1 MEESD
6 RNRSFSS
13 EVRDEQFSGDAS
25 MSRHEEEVPVIDDD
39 DRRPPLPF
47 PERSNV
53 FHNAP
58 YFPATDNEEAVRL
71 ARDDTCSY
79 IVVILTFWFF
89 VSMTLILG
97 VYGPGNL
104 QLGPNSS
111 ILIKPN
117 PLFVKNIKVEEMDG
131 ANNRPTVYGFYEN
144 PSLDVLATSSEAY
157 RTSLPA
163 NTNKQ
168 WIYYLNQGSQINISY
183 SVKSSSSFGL
193 VLIIAQGSEGLA
205 QWLEDPS
212 YPNTTLSWNVI
223 HGNGTIS
230 QDIGKSSSYYMA
242 VGNLNS
248 GVVQVRLDIRSKV
261 LLYNTTGAYY
271 KCNLR
276 QKPCGMSFF
285 LAGRNVALLTSP
297 PQRPGVA
304 TGMWSVKLS
313 YGPRWIT
320 YLLGVGGA
328 SFLIWLVFRYLNNM
342 QSTHQE
348 GIRDPV
354 GPMESQ
360 QTPLLSH
367 KDDDIASR
375 GSSYDGLSQDDEYN
389 EDVLDLTTPQG
400 RQVKDGDYNSNIRR
414 LCAICFDAP
423 RNCFFLPCGHHASCF
438 ECGTRIAEVAGT
450 CPICRRP
457 IKKVRKIYT
466 V

>member
-1 MEESD
+1 MEDSD
-6 RNRSFSS
+6 RNRSLLP
-13 EVRDEQFSGDAS
+13 EQFSGDAS
-25 MSRHEEEVPVIDDD
+25 ASTSREDEEVPVIDDD

-47 PERSNV
+47 PERNNSV
-53 FHNAP
+53 FHDAP

-71 ARDDTCSY
+71 ARDDKCSC

-97 VYGPGNL
+97 IYGPANL

-117 PLFVKNIKVEEMDG
+117 PLFVKNIMVEEMDD
-131 ANNRPTVYGFYEN
+131 ANNRPTLFGFSEN
-144 PSLDVLATSSEAY
+144 PSLDVFATSSEAY

-205 QWLEDPS
+205 RWLEDPS
-212 YPNTTLSWNVI
+212 YPNTTLSWNII

-230 QDIGKSSSYYMA
+230 QDIGKSSSYYVA

-248 GVVQVRLDIRSKV
+248 GVVQVRLDIRSRV
-261 LLYNTTGAYY
+261 LLYNSTGAYY
-271 KCNLR
+271 ECNLGR
-276 QKPCGMSFF
+276 EQCSVRFF
-285 LAGRNVALLTSP
+285 LARGNAALLTSP
-297 PQRPGVA
+297 PQRPGTT
-304 TGMWSVKLS
+304 TGVWGVKLS

-320 YLLGVGGA
+320 YLLGVGGM
-328 SFLIWLVFRYLNNM
+328 SFLIWLVFWYLNNM
-342 QSTHQE
+342 QSSHQE
-348 GIRDPV
+348 GISDPV
-354 GPMESQ
+354 QPIESQ
-360 QTPLLSH
+360 RTPLLSR
-367 KDDDIASR
+367 KDDDLASW
-375 GSSYDGLSQDDEYN
+375 GSSYDGLSQDDEDN
-389 EDVLDLTTPQG
+389 EDGLDLTAPQG
-400 RQVKDGDYNSNIRR
+400 RQVKDGEYNSNIRR
-414 LCAICFDAP
+414 LCTICFDAP
-423 RNCFFLPCGHHASCF
+423 RDCFFLPCGHHASCF

>member
-6 RNRSFSS
+6 WNQSFPS
-13 EVRDEQFSGDAS
+13 EIRDEQFTGDVS
-25 MSRHEEEVPVIDDD
+25 ISRHEEEVPVIDDD

-47 PERSNV
+47 PERNNV

-58 YFPATDNEEAVRL
+58 YFPATDNEEVVRL
-71 ARDDTCSY
+71 DRDDTCSY
-79 IVVILTFWFF
+79 IVVILTFWLF
-89 VSMTLILG
+89 VYMTLILG

-117 PLFVKNIKVEEMDG
+117 SLFVKNIKVEEMDD

-157 RTSLPA
+157 ITSLPA

-230 QDIGKSSSYYMA
+230 QDIGKSSSYYVA

-248 GVVQVRLDIRSKV
+248 GVVQVQLNIRSKV
-261 LLYNTTGAYY
+261 LLYNTTDAYY
-271 KCNLR
+271 ECNLR
-276 QKPCGMSFF
+276 QKPCGISFF
-285 LAGRNVALLTSP
+285 LDGGNVALLTSP
-297 PQRPGVA
+297 PQRPGIAAGV
-304 TGMWSVKLS
+304 WSVKLS

-320 YLLGVGGA
+320 YLLGVG
-328 SFLIWLVFRYLNNM
+328 
-342 QSTHQE
+342 T
-348 GIRDPV
+348 
-354 GPMESQ
+354 
-360 QTPLLSH
+360 
-367 KDDDIASR
+367 
-375 GSSYDGLSQDDEYN
+375 
-389 EDVLDLTTPQG
+389 
-400 RQVKDGDYNSNIRR
+400 
-414 LCAICFDAP
+414 
-423 RNCFFLPCGHHASCF
+423 
-438 ECGTRIAEVAGT
+438 
-450 CPICRRP
+450 
-457 IKKVRKIYT
+457 
-466 V
+466 

>member
-1 MEESD
+1 MEDSD
-6 RNRSFSS
+6 RNPS
-13 EVRDEQFSGDAS
+13 FSGDAS
-25 MSRHEEEVPVIDDD
+25 ASTSREEEEVPVIDDD

-47 PERSNV
+47 PERNSV

-58 YFPATDNEEAVRL
+58 YFPAADNEEAVVPL
-71 ARDDTCSY
+71 ARDDTWSC
-79 IVVILTFWFF
+79 VVVVLTFWFF

-97 VYGPGNL
+97 VYGPSNL

-117 PLFVKNIKVEEMDG
+117 PLFVENIKVEEMDD
-131 ANNRPTVYGFYEN
+131 ANTRPMVYGFYEN
-144 PSLDVLATSSEAY
+144 PSLDVLTTFSEAY
-157 RTSLPA
+157 KTSLPA

-183 SVKSSSSFGL
+183 SVNSSSSHSL

-230 QDIGKSSSYYMA
+230 QDIGKSSSYYVA

-248 GVVQVRLDIRSKV
+248 GVVQVRLDIKGRA

-271 KCNLR
+271 ECNLR
-276 QKPCGMSFF
+276 RKQCSMRFF
-285 LAGRNVALLTSP
+285 LAGRNAALLTSP
-297 PQRPGVA
+297 PQRPGTA

-320 YLLGVGGA
+320 YLLGVGGM
-328 SFLIWLVFRYLNNM
+328 SFLIWLVFWYLNNM

-348 GIRDPV
+348 GTRDPV
-354 GPMESQ
+354 GSMESQ
-360 QTPLLSH
+360 QTPLLSR
-367 KDDDIASR
+367 KDDDLTSW

-389 EDVLDLTTPQG
+389 EDGLDLTAPQG
-400 RQVKDGDYNSNIRR
+400 KQVKDGEYNSNIRR

-423 RNCFFLPCGHHASCF
+423 RDCFFLPCGHYASCF
-438 ECGTRIAEVAGT
+438 ECGTRIAEAAGT

-457 IKKVRKIYT
+457 MKKVRKIYS